1 MNEKYFDEIVQATLD
16 ELRAMSHSELR
27 AEIEKRKKSDFARIF
42 SETGE
47 VSDDFSPPIQQIEK
61 FLPRVVEKVLL
72 RVEPYLK

>member
-47 VSDDFSPPIQQIEK
+47 VSDDFSPPIQ
-61 FLPRVVEKVLL
+61 
-72 RVEPYLK
+72 

>member
-1 MNEKYFDEIVQATLD
+1 MCLTNYIESKSFDEIVQATFD

-47 VSDDFSPPIQQIEK
+47 IADRKKCERDN
-61 FLPRVVEKVLL
+61 LTHY
-72 RVEPYLK
+72 EPSNSY